1 MMIFI
6 KLLGKTIL
14 FLKRLKN
21 KIISLYQLSTI
32 PHGKGCEIRGG
43 TSSFIGNISFG
54 DYVTIGVDS
63 LFMSTGAKIT
73 IGNKVLFGP
82 HVFIITGNHQINQI
96 GTYITDVE
104 HKTEKCDEDVIIED
118 DVWIGAGAII
128 LKGVTIGRGSVIG
141 AGSVV
146 TKSTKPYSINA
157 GNPCRFIRM
166 RFTDEKIVEHE
177 KILGYENKTL

>member
-1 MMIFI
+1 MFLI
-6 KLLGKTIL
+6 KILGKIIL
-14 FLKRLKN
+14 LFSKIKN

-43 TSSFIGNISFG
+43 KSTFIGNISFG
-54 DYVTIGVDS
+54 DYVTVGVNS
-63 LFMSTGAKIT
+63 LFMSTGAKLV

-82 HVFIITGNHQINQI
+82 HVFIITGNHQINQV
-96 GTYITDVE
+96 GTYITDVTK
-104 HKTEKCDEDVIIED
+104 KTEKCDEDVIIED
-118 DVWIGAGAII
+118 DVWIGTGTII

-157 GNPCRFIRM
+157 GNPCRFIKM
-166 RFTDEKIVEHE
+166 RFTDEEIKEHE